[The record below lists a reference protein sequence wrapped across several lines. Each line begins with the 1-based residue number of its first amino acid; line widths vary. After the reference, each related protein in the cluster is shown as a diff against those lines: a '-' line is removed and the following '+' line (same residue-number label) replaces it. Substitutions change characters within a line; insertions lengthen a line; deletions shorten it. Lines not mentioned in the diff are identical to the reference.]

1 MADARGDRS
10 GEGRRRTAGAVGRA
24 ARGVSTMNRLVPL
37 AALFALTVALTG
49 VGLTGAAL
57 AQPSPYPRAAALDAA
72 AQIETAGRA
81 VAAMKAT
88 LDAARARF
96 DAARKA
102 EDLVQL
108 NCVGEKLAALKGL
121 LRTAE
126 ESAGALDDAL
136 GQGERLLADHA
147 FTRITVAADRVAE
160 LRLEVESCVG
170 ETSRYAGETTI
181 DLDVAPGVRD
191 DDPSRSEAAPV
202 FTAINTERPPA
213 VSGSR

>member
-1 MADARGDRS
+1 ML
-10 GEGRRRTAGAVGRA
+10 
-24 ARGVSTMNRLVPL
+24 RLVPL
-37 AALFALTVALTG
+37 AAALALFAVLAPSD
-49 VGLTGAAL
+49 AAL
-57 AQPSPYPRAAALDAA
+57 AQQPSPYPRAAALDPATQRTA
-72 AQIETAGRA
+72 AGRA

-96 DAARKA
+96 ESAREA

-126 ESAGALDDAL
+126 ESAGALAEAIE
-136 GQGERLLADHA
+136 QGERLLADHA
-147 FTRITVAADRVAE
+147 FTRVSVAAERVAE

-170 ETSRYAGETTI
+170 ATSRYAGETSI
-181 DLDVAPGVRD
+181 DLDVAPGVRA
-191 DDPSRSEAAPV
+191 DDPSQSDAPPV

>member
-1 MADARGDRS
+1 MAGARVIRRGAAVVSARSGDR
-10 GEGRRRTAGAVGRA
+10 RRGMP
-24 ARGVSTMNRLVPL
+24 TMLRLVPL
-37 AALFALTVALTG
+37 AAALALSAA
-49 VGLTGAAL
+49 LAPSGAAL
-57 AQPSPYPRAAALDAA
+57 AQPSPYPRAAALDPATQRTA
-72 AQIETAGRA
+72 AGRA

-96 DAARKA
+96 ESAREA

-126 ESAGALDDAL
+126 ESAGALAEAIE
-136 GQGERLLADHA
+136 QGERLLADHA
-147 FTRITVAADRVAE
+147 FTRVSVAAERVAE

-170 ETSRYAGETTI
+170 ATSRYAGETSI
-181 DLDVAPGVRD
+181 DLDVAPGVRA
-191 DDPSRSEAAPV
+191 DDPSQSDAPPV